1 MITDM
6 YLKANTAKYAA
17 DIQPRL
23 SQQAVKKKKELFE
36 KRKDLLMLKDLKTC
50 SSLSKHVKSILEL
63 LIDNLRIAISI
74 LNQGR
79 NNSKKK
85 IHDCLKNQCKTEENQ

>member
-23 SQQAVKKKKELFE
+23 SQQAVKKKKRAF
-36 KRKDLLMLKDLKTC
+36 
-50 SSLSKHVKSILEL
+50 
-63 LIDNLRIAISI
+63 
-74 LNQGR
+74 
-79 NNSKKK
+79 
-85 IHDCLKNQCKTEENQ
+85 

>member
-36 KRKDLLMLKDLKTC
+36 KRKDLVMLKGLKTC

-63 LIDNLRIAISI
+63 LIDSLRIAISI
-74 LNQGR
+74 INQGR

-85 IHDCLKNQCKTEENQ
+85 P